1 MSMTIVPAMPL
12 LAAGQ
17 ASAPTI
23 SAGDTAWV
31 LISTALVLL
40 MVPGL
45 AFFYGGLVRTKS
57 ALNTMLMSLG
67 ALAVVTVQW
76 VLFGY
81 SLAFGPGSSWIGGLA
96 HLGFTGVTALPN
108 PTYSAALPHL
118 LFSAF
123 QAMFAGITV
132 ALFSGAIVDRM
143 RFTAYLVFG
152 VLWTTIVYDP
162 LAHWVWGDG
171 GWLRM
176 LGALDFAGGTVVHIS
191 AGTTAIV
198 LALVL
203 GPRRDFKR
211 VPNVPHNVP
220 FALLGAGLLWFGW
233 FGFNAGSALAADGIA
248 ANALVTTHAAAAAG
262 LISWLILELIKGG
275 RATAVGAATGAVVGL
290 VAITPAAGFV
300 TPLAALAMGALAAPF
315 SFYALHYRP
324 KTRLDDTLD
333 VFACH
338 GVAGIM
344 GAVLTGVFASKAV
357 NPLGADGLLAGNPSL
372 VGVQLLAVVAT
383 IAFAGIASAGIL
395 FALRAVMP
403 LRVPVEV
410 EVQGIDL
417 AEHGE
422 EAYHGGDLSD
432 LTGRKT
438 ALGDAVVLPVTELG
452 ARAVPRTV

>member
-1 MSMTIVPAMPL
+1 MPVSSIMSPL
-12 LAAGQ
+12 LV
-17 ASAPTI
+17 ASQVEAPGI

-31 LISTALVLL
+31 LVSTALVLL

-67 ALAVVTVQW
+67 ALGIVTVQW

-81 SLAFGPGSSWIGGLA
+81 SLAFGPGSSWIGGFEW
-96 HLGFTGVTALPN
+96 LGFSGVTGAPN
-108 PTYSAALPHL
+108 PTYSALLPHL
-118 LFSAF
+118 LFAAF

-132 ALFSGAIVDRM
+132 ALFSGAVIDRM
-143 RFTAYLVFG
+143 RFVAYLAFG
-152 VLWTTIVYDP
+152 FIWTTVIYDP

-171 GWLRM
+171 GWLRL

-191 AGTTAIV
+191 AGTTAVV
-198 LALVL
+198 LALFL

-211 VPNVPHNVP
+211 LPTVPHNVP

-262 LISWLILELIKGG
+262 MITWLALELVKGG

-300 TPLAALAMGALAAPF
+300 TPFSAILMGVLAAPV
-315 SFYALHYRP
+315 SFAALHYRP

-357 NPLGADGLLAGNPSL
+357 NPAGADGLLRGN
-372 VGVQLLAVVAT
+372 VGLIGIQLLAVVAT
-383 IAFAGIASAGIL
+383 IAFAAIASTVIL
-395 FALRAVMP
+395 FALQAVMP
-403 LRVPVEV
+403 LRVPVDV

-438 ALGDAVVLPVTELG
+438 SLGDAVVLPAAELG
-452 ARAVPRTV
+452 RVPRVA

>member
-1 MSMTIVPAMPL
+1 MPALLSALPL
-12 LAAGQ
+12 LASAQ
-17 ASAPTI
+17 EAAAPTV
-23 SAGDTAWV
+23 SPGDTAWV
-31 LISTALVLL
+31 LMSTALVLL

-67 ALAVVTVQW
+67 ALGVVTVQW

-81 SLAFGPGSSWIGGLA
+81 SLAFGPGPSWIGGLEW
-96 HLGFTGVTALPN
+96 LGFIGVGTTPN
-108 PTYSAALPHL
+108 PTYSALLPHV
-118 LFSAF
+118 LFAAF

-132 ALFSGAIVDRM
+132 ALFSGAIIDRM
-143 RFTAYLVFG
+143 RFVAYLTFG
-152 VLWTTIVYDP
+152 VIWTTIIYDP

-171 GWLRM
+171 GWLRK

-191 AGTTAIV
+191 AGTTAVV
-198 LALVL
+198 LALFL

-211 VPNVPHNVP
+211 IPNVPHNVP

-248 ANALVTTHAAAAAG
+248 ANALLTTHVAAAAG
-262 LISWLILELIKGG
+262 MMTWLTLELVKGG

-300 TPLAALAMGALAAPF
+300 TPLSALAMGALAAPF
-315 SFYALHYRP
+315 SFFALHYRP

-357 NPLGADGLLAGNPSL
+357 NPAGADGLLHGNASL
-372 VGVQLLAVVAT
+372 LGVQILAVVAT
-383 IAFAGIASAGIL
+383 IAFAGIASTGIL
-395 FALRAVMP
+395 YALQSVMR
-403 LRVPVEV
+403 LRISVDV
-410 EVQGIDL
+410 EVQGIDI

-438 ALGDAVVLPVTELG
+438 ALGDAVVLTAKELAG
-452 ARAVPRTV
+452 VPRVA